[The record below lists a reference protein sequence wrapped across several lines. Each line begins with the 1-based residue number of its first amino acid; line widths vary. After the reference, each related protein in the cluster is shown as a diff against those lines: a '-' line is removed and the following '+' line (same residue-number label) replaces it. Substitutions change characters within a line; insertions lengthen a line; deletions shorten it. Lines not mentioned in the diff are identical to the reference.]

1 MNFIWRGLRLET
13 GDKREQMKWMRNTF
27 CCIVGE
33 EEVGATNG
41 VDVDKIFMG
50 GTLSRQLGPSISRN
64 ILQHLEIL
72 KYIIKTNKL
81 TNTKIWKN

>member
-1 MNFIWRGLRLET
+1 MNE
-13 GDKREQMKWMRNTF
+13 NTF
-27 CCIVGE
+27 CCVVGE

-64 ILQHLEIL
+64 ILPHLEIL
-72 KYIIKTNKL
+72 KDIIKTNKL
-81 TNTKIWKN
+81 SNTKI